1 MKKFKFSRAAL
12 LIAGALTYPTI
23 SSAAEEDAVED
34 ESENKVVVTGSR
46 IKRTQGAG
54 ALPVTVITKA
64 QLQENGITS
73 AEQLMLQLNITANST
88 DNLASNNGITS
99 SDNRGNNGFSGAN
112 LRQQGADS
120 TLVLLNG
127 RRVAT
132 HGMKGRAVDINSI
145 PFAAIERIEILRD
158 GASAVYGTDAIGG
171 VINFIMKRDYQGL
184 EVSGFTDITEAGG
197 GNINRFSIVGGFGDM
212 IEDGYNV
219 VATLAYKDN
228 KILKGTDRDFTNTFQ
243 PDRGLSPDTRGPQF
257 ASLNDRWRSP
267 NDPTSNH
274 YNLIGSG
281 IIDPNTGQ
289 EAAVL
294 NILDLPG
301 GLGCDAFPNQG
312 PYDHLLWNSA
322 SSEFAC
328 AWDYPRASVL
338 RQPVE
343 TTNFIVRATKQVN
356 EQTEFFAEIVASQV
370 VADKVFEP
378 IQVTPWSLVGS
389 DGSGNQHWLQAG
401 AGGYQL
407 VVDALSDY
415 FGADQLN
422 LGAPIA
428 YRWRCIPCGP
438 RQIETTTDALRVLI
452 GWEGSIG
459 DWDWETGFSYASSEG
474 SSLLKGGYY
483 FEDAIAPIFGSGAI
497 DPFLLPGQSHSQ
509 AGLDAL
515 AAASAAGTTLFS
527 GKSTMK
533 HIDFSISGDTGWELP
548 GGNVMVATGLD
559 LRREDFGFNGDR
571 RENTR
576 RIDAAPFDE
585 SNILDNV
592 SRDVTAI
599 YGEALLPIV
608 DSFEITLALRHD
620 RYDGFGGT
628 TNPKISFKFNPIDEV
643 LFRGAYNTGFRVP
656 SFNQL
661 FSGVRAEDFT
671 GQDMVDPLTCST
683 GVVDEADPNC
693 QRINPNIIQGGKED
707 LDPEESV
714 QASIG
719 VVLAPMENLNVS
731 IDWWSIKKEGTIQLP
746 GLTTLINNFEV
757 FQDNFI
763 RDDTGRIVAID
774 NRWVNAGERKT
785 SGVEMDL
792 NAKGD
797 IFEGSWDY
805 NLNVSYL
812 IEDKKRIRVNLP
824 FEEDEVGK
832 HTRRNIP
839 LEWKLTNR
847 LGFTQGDLRHTLTH
861 VYRDGYVDEVPP
873 GVAAGVITPINYD
886 PNVDSYNYFNYSLTY
901 SGIEN
906 VVATFGIKNVLDT
919 DPPFTAHQNDFSPGA
934 AFDPRVADPRGRAFT
949 FLVEYKFF

>member
-23 SSAAEEDAVED
+23 SSAAEDDASAE
-34 ESENKVVVTGSR
+34 EEEENKVVITGSR
-46 IKRTQGAG
+46 IKRSQAAG
-54 ALPVTVITKA
+54 ALPVTIITKA
-64 QLQENGITS
+64 QLQADGITS

-99 SDNRGNNGFSGAN
+99 ADNRGNNGFSGAN

-145 PFAAIERIEILRD
+145 PFAAIDRIEILRD

-171 VINFIMKRDYQGL
+171 VINFIMKQDYEGL
-184 EVSGFTDITEAGG
+184 EVSAFTDVTEAGG
-197 GNINRFSIVGGFGDM
+197 GNINRFSIVGGVGDM
-212 IEDGYNV
+212 VSDGYNL
-219 VATLAYKDN
+219 VATLSYKDN
-228 KILKGTDRDFTNTFQ
+228 KILRGTDRDFTNTFQ

-289 EAAVL
+289 EAAVV

-312 PYDHLLWNSA
+312 PYDHQLWNSA

-343 TTNFIVRATKQVN
+343 TTNFVIRGTTKI
-356 EQTEFFAEIVASQV
+356 TEETELFAEVVASQV

-407 VVDALSDY
+407 VVDALSDF
-415 FGADQLN
+415 FGADHLN

-438 RQIETTTDALRVLI
+438 RQIETQTDALRILV
-452 GWEGSIG
+452 GWQGTMG
-459 DWDWETGFSYASSEG
+459 DWDWETGFSYATSEG
-474 SSLLKGGYY
+474 KSDLKGGYY
-483 FEDAIAPIFGSGAI
+483 YEDALAPILGSGAI

-527 GKSTMK
+527 GKSTLK
-533 HIDFSISGDTGWELP
+533 HVDFSISGDTGWELS
-548 GGNVMVATGLD
+548 GGNIMVAAGFD
-559 LRREDFGFNGDR
+559 YRVESFGFNGDR
-571 RENTR
+571 RQNTR

-585 SNILDNV
+585 SNILSNV
-592 SRDVTAI
+592 SRDVAAV
-599 YGEALLPIV
+599 YGEALLPV
-608 DSFEITLALRHD
+608 TDNLELTFALRHD
-620 RYDGFGGT
+620 NYDGFGGT
-628 TNPKISFKFNPIDEV
+628 TNPKVSLKFNPADEI
-643 LFRGAYNTGFRVP
+643 LFRASYSTGFRVP

-661 FSGVRAEDFT
+661 FSGVREEDFT

-693 QRINPNIIQGGKED
+693 QRINPNIIQGGKDD

-714 QASIG
+714 QASAG
-719 VVLAPMENLNVS
+719 VVFAPLENLNVS
-731 IDWWSIKKEGTIQLP
+731 IDWWSIKKEGT
-746 GLTTLINNFEV
+746 
-757 FQDNFI
+757 
-763 RDDTGRIVAID
+763 
-774 NRWVNAGERKT
+774 
-785 SGVEMDL
+785 
-792 NAKGD
+792 
-797 IFEGSWDY
+797 
-805 NLNVSYL
+805 
-812 IEDKKRIRVNLP
+812 
-824 FEEDEVGK
+824 
-832 HTRRNIP
+832 
-839 LEWKLTNR
+839 
-847 LGFTQGDLRHTLTH
+847 
-861 VYRDGYVDEVPP
+861 
-873 GVAAGVITPINYD
+873 
-886 PNVDSYNYFNYSLTY
+886 
-901 SGIEN
+901 
-906 VVATFGIKNVLDT
+906 
-919 DPPFTAHQNDFSPGA
+919 
-934 AFDPRVADPRGRAFT
+934 
-949 FLVEYKFF
+949 